1 MKVFIDTDVILDFL
15 YEREEHF
22 KNSVIIMTLLEKEL
36 FKGYISSLI
45 IWNLF
50 YILSKYIGEKEAR
63 RKIRSFRTII
73 NIIPIDGKIIDVALD
88 SNIKDF
94 EDSIQYFAAKNEGV
108 DIIVT
113 RNKKDYP
120 RGSVS
125 IMSPTEFIK
134 SLAPNK

>member
-15 YEREEHF
+15 YEREGHF
-22 KNSVIIMTLLEKEL
+22 NNSVIIMTLLEKGE

-63 RKIRSFRTII
+63 KKIKAFRAII
-73 NIIPIDGKIIDVALD
+73 NIIPIDGKIIDLGID
-88 SNIKDF
+88 SNIRDF
-94 EDSIQYFAAKNEGV
+94 EDAIQYFAAKTECV
-108 DIIVT
+108 DVIVT

-120 RGSVS
+120 KSS
-125 IMSPTEFIK
+125 IAIMSPSEFIK
-134 SLAPNK
+134 SIMTK